1 MKKIFLFL
9 VNLVTVFLFCFSL
22 YAQSPDRTKPPM
34 LPPPQQLKLPNI
46 QQFNLSNGLK
56 VVLMEKHEVPL
67 IQLNVIIKT
76 GVVNDPENK
85 SGLASFTMEM
95 IDEGTAGKSSLEIA
109 DLIDYLGAKITTST
123 GVHYSGVHMHTP
135 LTKFDDALKILQ
147 DIVLKPDF
155 PKTELERKKKERLTS
170 IIQSHDQP
178 TAIASYAFNQF
189 LFGKVYPY
197 GKSLIGN
204 ESSIKATTVEDLI
217 DFHKKYFVANNAFI
231 VAIGDINKEELKK
244 KLEYIFGSWKEGKVE
259 EINIKTPAQV
269 DRRIV
274 YLIDKP
280 GAPQSVINIGRIGAA
295 RLTGDYNSIVVM
307 NTLLGGSF
315 GSRLN
320 QNLREEHG
328 YTYGAFSRFNF
339 RIFPGSFI
347 ASSSVQTDVTD
358 KALFEFFKEL
368 NGIREP
374 LSNADLNRA
383 KNYVAL
389 NYPSEFQ
396 SVGEIAG
403 HLEEMVEY
411 NLPDN
416 YFNEYISQ
424 MLAVTG
430 NEVTAA
436 ANKYIIP
443 DQMIVVI
450 VGDKAKIEDGIKA
463 LNLGEIR
470 NLSIDEVIGKVPTLE
485 N

>member
-1 MKKIFLFL
+1 MKKIFLFS
-9 VNLVTVFLFCFSL
+9 VNLVAVSIFCFSL
-22 YAQSPDRTKPPM
+22 YAQSPDRTKPPQ

-76 GVVNDPENK
+76 GMVNDPENK
-85 SGLASFTMEM
+85 PGLANFTLDM
-95 IDEGTAGKSSLEIA
+95 IEEGAAGKSSLEIA
-109 DLIDYLGAKITTST
+109 DLIDYLGAKITASA
-123 GVHYSGVHMHTP
+123 GVHYSGVYLHTP

-155 PKTELERKKKERLTS
+155 PQKELERKKKERLTS
-170 IIQSHDQP
+170 IMQWHDQP
-178 TAIASYAFNQF
+178 TIIASYAFNQF
-189 LFGKVYPY
+189 LFGKDYPY

-204 ESSIKATTVEDLI
+204 ESSIKATTVEDLK
-217 DFHKKYFVANNAFI
+217 DFHKKYFVSNNAFI
-231 VAIGDINKEELKK
+231 VVVGDIKKEELKS
-244 KLEYIFGSWKEGKVE
+244 KLEQIFGSWKKGKIDN
-259 EINIKTPAQV
+259 INLKTPAQINQRV
-269 DRRIV
+269 V

-280 GAPQSVINIGRIGAA
+280 GSPQSVINIGRIGAA

-339 RIFPGSFI
+339 RLFPGSFV
-347 ASSSVQTDVTD
+347 ASSSVQTEVTD
-358 KALFEFFKEL
+358 KALYEFFKEL
-368 NGIREP
+368 KGIREP
-374 LSNADLNRA
+374 LSDADLNRA

-411 NLPDN
+411 NLSDN
-416 YFNEYISQ
+416 YFNEYISK

-436 ANKYIIP
+436 ANKYIVP
-443 DQMIVVI
+443 DQMIVVV

-463 LNLGEIR
+463 LNLGEIK
-470 NLSIDEVIGKVPTLE
+470 NLTIDEVIGKVPILE